1 MGRSKIIRVRGFVTL
16 VVLALVLAACGG
28 GAEQTTTTEA
38 GPGTTAATQPT
49 GGEGE
54 PAEPGGGEPE
64 RPVIVVSLSTD
75 VDILEPHTFRTTGAY
90 AVTRALYQPPADQVF
105 VEEGGVRVGTSEVV
119 PSPILESYTVSD
131 DGLEATFVMN
141 PEATFDNGDPITAGD
156 LAYTFRRTIEGP
168 GYIGLLLPF
177 IGIESSDQIEV
188 VDDRT
193 LIIRPNVASSLFD
206 RFMTFQV
213 FGPINQAVAE
223 ANATPDDPWAFEYFT
238 NNAVSSGPYSLVE
251 FDRDR
256 GQIVLDPN
264 PGYPGEV
271 ANGGIIVRNIPDAEQ
286 RALLLQRGEIDV
298 AVGLPPRLLAEL
310 QNDPNVNVYT
320 APSTRSVFLGM
331 NVDIAPLD
339 NKLVRQAISYAIP
352 YDALLNQVMFGFAS
366 PAGTLIPSTMETYAG
381 DAIDVYETNLDE
393 ARRLLEES
401 GVGEFSIELAVPQSS
416 NEQQQA
422 AVLIQDNLRQIGID
436 AQINVLPDADYQGR
450 RNNRELPLFF
460 HEWYSWGDDPF
471 YQMTFLLKCGQ
482 FTNFANYC
490 NEELDQIIA
499 EGTFTTDPAKRQ
511 ELSTAD
517 HAGGRSPRLALGRR
531 LDGGDR
537 QGHLRCHQ
545 GLHRGAEIRDAQ
557 EGWLRLRPIAGC
569 GRARSGHT
577 PSSRGETCGGI

>member
-1 MGRSKIIRVRGFVTL
+1 MGRSKITRVRSTA
-16 VVLALVLAACGG
+16 ALVALAIITAACVGG
-28 GAEQTTTTEA
+28 SASTTTVA
-38 GPGTTAATQPT
+38 PAPDATQPAGDD
-49 GGEGE
+49 GGQPGTSAPE
-54 PAEPGGGEPE
+54 AEK
-64 RPVIVVSLSTD
+64 PVIVVSLSTD

-90 AVTRALYQPPADQVF
+90 AVTRALYQPPVDQVF
-105 VEEGGVRVGTSEVV
+105 VDQGGALVGTPEVV
-119 PSPILESYTVSD
+119 PSPILESYTVSE
-131 DGLEATFVMN
+131 DGLEATLVIK
-141 PEATFDNGDPITAGD
+141 EGAQFDNGDPLTAED
-156 LAYTFRRTIEGP
+156 LAYTLRRTIEGP

-188 VDDRT
+188 VDERT
-193 LIIRPNVASSLFD
+193 LIIRPKVSSALFD

-213 FGPINQAVAE
+213 FGPMDEAVAE
-223 ANATPDDPWAFEYFT
+223 ANATADDPWAFEYFT
-238 NNAVSSGPYSLVE
+238 NAAVSAGPYRLVE

-256 GQIVLDPN
+256 GQIVLEPN

-298 AVGLPPRLLAEL
+298 ALGLPPRLLAEL
-310 QNDPNVNVYT
+310 QEDPNVNVYT
-320 APSTRSVFLGM
+320 APSTRSIFLGM

-352 YDALLNQVMFGFAS
+352 YQALLDQVMFGFAS

-381 DAIDVYETNLDE
+381 DAIDVYTTDLDE

-401 GVGEFSIELAVPQSS
+401 GVGEFTIELAVPQSS
-416 NEQQQA
+416 KEQQQA

-436 AQINVLPDADYQGR
+436 AQINILPDADYQGR
-450 RNNRELPLFF
+450 RNGRELPLFF

-499 EGTFTTDPAKRQ
+499 EGTFTTDPVRRQ
-511 ELSTAD
+511 ELSTRAQQIMLEDAPHAWLWAAD
-517 HAGGRSPRLALGRR
+517 WAVATGADISGVTKDFTEVPRFET
-531 LDGGDR
+531 
-537 QGHLRCHQ
+537 LRKT
-545 GLHRGAEIRDAQ
+545 G
-557 EGWLRLRPIAGC
+557 
-569 GRARSGHT
+569 
-577 PSSRGETCGGI
+577 

>member
-1 MGRSKIIRVRGFVTL
+1 MGRSKIIRVRSFAVL
-16 VVLALVLAACGG
+16 VALGLVAAACGG
-28 GAEQTTTTEA
+28 GAGTTTTEGQGEA
-38 GPGTTAATQPT
+38 PATTSATQPAPGGEEQPET
-49 GGEGE
+49 GGPE
-54 PAEPGGGEPE
+54 AEA
-64 RPVIVVSLSTD
+64 PVIVVSLSTD

-119 PSPILESYTVSD
+119 ASPILESYSVSD

-141 PEATFDNGDPITAGD
+141 PDAKFDNGDPITAGD

-188 VDDRT
+188 VDERT
-193 LIIRPNVASSLFD
+193 LIVRPKVASSLFD

-256 GQIVLDPN
+256 GQIVLEPN

-298 AVGLPPRLLAEL
+298 AVGLAPRLLAQL
-310 QNDPNVNVYT
+310 QDDPNVNVYT

-339 NKLVRQAISYAIP
+339 NKLVRQAISYAVP
-352 YDALLNQVMFGFAS
+352 YDALLEQVMFGFAS

-381 DAIDVYETNLDE
+381 DAIDVYTTDLER
-393 ARRLLEES
+393 ARQLLEES

-416 NEQQQA
+416 KEQQQA

-436 AQINVLPDADYQGR
+436 AQINILPDADYQGR

-511 ELSTAD
+511 ELSTRAQQIMLEDAPHAWLWAAD
-517 HAGGRSPRLALGRR
+517 WAVATGKDISGVTKDFTEVPRFETLRKGG
-531 LDGGDR
+531 
-537 QGHLRCHQ
+537 
-545 GLHRGAEIRDAQ
+545 
-557 EGWLRLRPIAGC
+557 
-569 GRARSGHT
+569 
-577 PSSRGETCGGI
+577 